1 MASIRYVVR
10 EKINPR
16 DKEAAKKFYAIAEST
31 GETDTDQMAEII
43 AKSSTY
49 MESDVVGVLKAM
61 QQVILE
67 SLQSGKIVGLG
78 NLGKFQLTLNTKGA
92 VDEKGFKSHL
102 IERANCR
109 FNPGAPLML
118 WGAAT
123 FVKSTRKKVTSEEE
137 DTEEGGEDLTS

>member
-1 MASIRYVVR
+1 MASIKYVVR
-10 EKINPR
+10 PKINPQ
-16 DKEAAKKFYAIAEST
+16 DKDAAPKYYAISESR
-31 GETDTDQMAEII
+31 GVTDTDQMAEII

-67 SLQSGKIVGLG
+67 SLQCGKMVGLG
-78 NLGKFQLTLNTKGA
+78 NLGKFQITLNSKGA
-92 VDEKGFKSHL
+92 VTEKDYKSHL
-102 IERANCR
+102 IHRANCR

-123 FVKSTRKKVTSEEE
+123 FVKSNTKLKVEDEEE
-137 DTEEGGEDLTS
+137 DEVVEEN